1 MSSTRRGTVSNLL
14 VPMHARLM
22 PCGGQ
27 LLSFPDPPL
36 RRPSGPRSIGTPESA
51 SAGSATPHAAPAAL
65 LKKRRRVGLRAVA
78 AVSSNARCCVRAI
91 GGADSVVDVFVQ
103 NCSQ

>member
-27 LLSFPDPPL
+27 LLSFPDPPFL
-36 RRPSGPRSIGTPESA
+36 RPSGPRSMGTPESA
-51 SAGSATPHAAPAAL
+51 RAGSAAPHAAAAAL
-65 LKKRRRVGLRAVA
+65 LKKRRRVGLSATALVNSKGRRSRAMVL
-78 AVSSNARCCVRAI
+78 RRIAI
-91 GGADSVVDVFVQ
+91 VTAL
-103 NCSQ
+103 

>member
-27 LLSFPDPPL
+27 LLSFPDPPFL
-36 RRPSGPRSIGTPESA
+36 RPSGPRSMGTPESA

-65 LKKRRRVGLRAVA
+65 LKKWRLVGLSA
-78 AVSSNARCCVRAI
+78 AAGVSKVSSTVVRAI
-91 GGADSVVDVFVQ
+91 VLRIDSDRWGAA
-103 NCSQ
+103 

>member
-91 GGADSVVDVFVQ
+91 GGADSG
-103 NCSQ
+103 C